1 MQEFLTLRNGRKIRL
16 NTSQEDAEITHAA
29 LADPD
34 AQPLTDEQLARLK
47 PSRGR
52 PPVAVKRPMLS
63 MRVDS
68 DVLAHLRASGP
79 GWQTRLN
86 AWLRRAVEQGQV

>member
-34 AQPLTDEQLARLK
+34 AQPLTDEQLAEKYLQMKIRLAQ
-47 PSRGR
+47 RGIV
-52 PPVAVKRPMLS
+52 VA
-63 MRVDS
+63 
-68 DVLAHLRASGP
+68 
-79 GWQTRLN
+79 
-86 AWLRRAVEQGQV
+86 E